1 MRAPTKPGVANRRV
15 FASWIPSTAGSP
27 AGMLRCPLSQQDND
41 RKRGWSQ
48 GPFDVLDIRGRIRW
62 SGHGTS
68 QGDFTAEAVRWVR
81 EAVFLEKEVGK
92 GLGSG
97 QVL

>member
-1 MRAPTKPGVANRRV
+1 
-15 FASWIPSTAGSP
+15 
-27 AGMLRCPLSQQDND
+27 
-41 RKRGWSQ
+41 
-48 GPFDVLDIRGRIRW
+48 VLDIRGRIRW

-81 EAVFLEKEVGK
+81 EAVFLEEEVGK

>member
-1 MRAPTKPGVANRRV
+1 
-15 FASWIPSTAGSP
+15 
-27 AGMLRCPLSQQDND
+27 
-41 RKRGWSQ
+41 
-48 GPFDVLDIRGRIRW
+48 VLDIRGRFRW

-68 QGDFTAEAVRWVR
+68 QGDFTAEAVRWLR
-81 EAVFLEKEVGK
+81 EAIFLAEEMGK